1 MSITRPNP
9 FQQADKASS
18 LSVQQLQQAIQ
29 NGTVPE
35 YIGIPLLK
43 EKVKSEQQLRSSMAA
58 QQPKPPTVA
67 DQVMAEAQQ
76 VGQGVP
82 ALQSNLPASMAGG
95 GIIAFAG
102 GGEADDEE
110 VPTFTLPAEED
121 EAAEDAEDEALYG
134 RLGQTPRGR
143 TAEYAQTFE
152 QGIGSLPAAEKAVGF
167 EKAAGTKKESFVDR
181 AKEGTSDFIDRIL
194 HVESRGQR
202 YGKDGQ
208 LLTSPKG
215 AQGEM
220 QVMPGTSRDPG
231 YGVKPARDDSPD
243 ELARVGRDYANALLE
258 RYGDTKIAAIAYN
271 MGPGATDKW
280 LAAGADPSK
289 LPKETQGY
297 VKNFA
302 EGGAIRFQ
310 NRGIVEGLPQD
321 DYTSIPG
328 MYQSNEYERA
338 LRRAKGIPDEETKP
352 RYTPGQT
359 LPGFTERMTTPEPMG
374 IEGLQP
380 STKYADA
387 MRAAKGL
394 PSPPTNKLTLGE
406 TLRGMFTP
414 EAPEGEPVTRSVESS
429 APRGPSQTKLPVG
442 YKIDGPSAD
451 VNTMQQI
458 DIVGRQLDEARAEF
472 SRMRPP
478 GQRQLQ
484 ADPSLGEKYNAARDR
499 MNALQQGYENLMGST
514 GMNQAAFGQYRG
526 ALGTKPP
533 QANPMVQAMGAQ
545 QPANTPQYPGAPEKT
560 VAKPAAPSAPSAGT
574 SSLDKLTNAKP
585 TRYDQASE
593 AADQSF
599 GLIQRNPVAAPPD
612 TGKKEAAETAAAG
625 PVSKLDELLSKREAN
640 LEKQKSVDN
649 YMALLTAG
657 LGMMGGTSRYAA
669 ANIGQGAQMGVANLM
684 QSNKLR
690 AAEENSILSGRL
702 GQERYKGTEA
712 YRNAQLEESK
722 LRREGMSRER
732 MGQSILSFEKS
743 AQDEAIKQIG
753 QDKLGALDPAGQAAA
768 IRNKTAE
775 ILNSPT
781 YREMLKRYHGE
792 NYIEPGSP
800 TIGGA
805 TFSYDPT
812 KRTLSG
818 R

>member
-9 FQQADKASS
+9 FQQADKASG

-58 QQPKPPTVA
+58 QQPKPPTVV

-82 ALQSNLPASMAGG
+82 ALQSNLPTSMAAG

-102 GGEADDEE
+102 GGETDDDM
-110 VPTFTLPAEED
+110 PTFTLPDEED
-121 EAAEDAEDEALYG
+121 EAAQDAEDEMLYG
-134 RLGQTPRGR
+134 SLGRTPRGKI
-143 TAEYAQTFE
+143 AAYAQTFE
-152 QGIGSLPAAEKAVGF
+152 QGIGSLPAAEKA
-167 EKAAGTKKESFVDR
+167 AGPKKESFVDR
-181 AKEGTSDFIDRIL
+181 AKEGTSDFIDRIMQK
-194 HVESRGQR
+194 ESRGQR

-231 YGVKPARDDSPD
+231 YGVAPARDSSPD
-243 ELARVGRDYANALLE
+243 ELARVGRDYANALLD
-258 RYGDTKIAAIAYN
+258 RYGDPKLAAIAYN

-280 LAAGADPSK
+280 LSAGADMSK

-297 VKNFA
+297 VKGFA
-302 EGGAIRFQ
+302 GGGAIRFQ
-310 NRGIVEGLPQD
+310 NRGIVENLPED

-338 LRRAKGIPDEETKP
+338 LRRAKGVPQEETKP

-394 PSPPTNKLTLGE
+394 PTPPTNKLTLSE
-406 TLRGMFTP
+406 TFRGMFTP
-414 EAPEGEPVTRSVESS
+414 EAPEGAVVPRSVEPSV
-429 APRGPSQTKLPVG
+429 PRGPSQTKLPVG
-442 YKIDGPSAD
+442 YKVDGPSAD
-451 VNTMQQI
+451 ANTMQQI

-545 QPANTPQYPGAPEKT
+545 QPAGTPQYPGAPEKN
-560 VAKPAAPSAPSAGT
+560 VAKPVAPSAPSAGK
-574 SSLDKLTNAKP
+574 SAMDKLTNAKP

-593 AADQSF
+593 ADDQSF
-599 GLIQRNPVAAPPD
+599 GLIQRD
-612 TGKKEAAETAAAG
+612 TGKKEVAETAAST
-625 PVSKLDELLSKREAN
+625 PVSRLDELLGKREAN
-640 LEKQKSVDN
+640 LEKQRSVDN
-649 YMALLTAG
+649 YMALLSAG
-657 LGMMGGTSRYAA
+657 LGMMGGTSQHALT
-669 ANIGQGAQMGVANLM
+669 NIGAGAQQGVANLM

-690 AAEENSILSGRL
+690 TAEENALLSGRL
-702 GQERYKGTEA
+702 GQERYKNTNQLQEA
-712 YRNAQLEESK
+712 RLAESK
-722 LRREGMSRER
+722 LNRER
-732 MGQSILSFEKS
+732 LTRADLADNLRSHEQQAERM
-743 AQDEAIKQIG
+743 AIQQIG
-753 QDKLGALDPAGQAAA
+753 QDKLGALDPAAQAAA
-768 IRNKTAE
+768 IARKKAE
-775 ILNSPT
+775 ILNSSPVFQT
-781 YREMLKRYHGE
+781 EMREYMGNRYVAPQAVMG
-792 NYIEPGSP
+792 
-800 TIGGA
+800 GGA
-805 TFSYDPT
+805 AYTYDPT